1 MAPMSREGGIGDG
14 KGRKVA
20 FQDEAHE
27 ASFRERSR
35 LTARGGPFAAV
46 CGARTRTG
54 SACQKPPIREG
65 SGSPACEVITPI
77 WGLLRL
83 SAKSYAKKYFSLT
96 LAPFAEFTF
105 RHELRC
111 TTSLSESLF
120 YIRFTNLRL

>member
-1 MAPMSREGGIGDG
+1 MAAYYRWFQFFSLILALCYPEIPQSR
-14 KGRKVA
+14 
-20 FQDEAHE
+20 
-27 ASFRERSR
+27 
-35 LTARGGPFAAV
+35 
-46 CGARTRTG
+46 
-54 SACQKPPIREG
+54 
-65 SGSPACEVITPI
+65 
-77 WGLLRL
+77 GLLRL

>member
-1 MAPMSREGGIGDG
+1 MLTCRRVYLATKLHGY
-14 KGRKVA
+14 
-20 FQDEAHE
+20 EA
-27 ASFRERSR
+27 
-35 LTARGGPFAAV
+35 
-46 CGARTRTG
+46 
-54 SACQKPPIREG
+54 Q
-65 SGSPACEVITPI
+65 

>member
-1 MAPMSREGGIGDG
+1 MRHIFGVPLKS
-14 KGRKVA
+14 
-20 FQDEAHE
+20 
-27 ASFRERSR
+27 SFNLRFADLR
-35 LTARGGPFAAV
+35 LRLYL
-46 CGARTRTG
+46 RIYHYR
-54 SACQKPPIREG
+54 
-65 SGSPACEVITPI
+65 
-77 WGLLRL
+77 GLLRL